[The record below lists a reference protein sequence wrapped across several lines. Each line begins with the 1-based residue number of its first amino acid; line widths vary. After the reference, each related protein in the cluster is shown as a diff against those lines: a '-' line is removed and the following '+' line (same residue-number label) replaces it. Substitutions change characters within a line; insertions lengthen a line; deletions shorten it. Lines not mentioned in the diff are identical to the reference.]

1 MGKILNNTRIETEFN
16 SAENPLNIQGTVSN
30 EKLVVFDIANIID
43 EENVIIASGR
53 KELPV
58 SILSASISFCG
69 VQAFPYLLPPSKFS
83 YNAPRDI
90 SSLS

>member
-1 MGKILNNTRIETEFN
+1 MGKILNNTRKQTEFN
-16 SAENPLNIQGTVSN
+16 SAENPLNMQGTVSS

-58 SILSASISFCG
+58 SILSTSISFCG
-69 VQAFPYLLPPSKFS
+69 VRAFPYFLPPSKFS
-83 YNAPRDI
+83 YNAARDI
-90 SSLS
+90 SS

>member
-16 SAENPLNIQGTVSN
+16 SAENPLNMQWTVSN
-30 EKLVVFDIANIID
+30 EKLAVFYITNIID
-43 EENVIIASGR
+43 EENVIIASWW

-58 SILSASISFCG
+58 SILSTSISFCE
-69 VQAFPYLLPPSKFS
+69 VQAFPYLLPPNKFS

-90 SSLS
+90 SSWS